1 MPSWLHSAHWWIFS
15 RILSDRWSLRAW
27 SPLSATSYRR
37 TCSIRIWLIR
47 RQNSASRSR
56 RRLPKRCS
64 TVLRFQPWCRSL
76 TFVTYM
82 PKRKSLTSVWMW
94 VDTQAPR
101 RNTMKKYYQSF
112 SGSTRRWKCRDS
124 RAIRNSRRK
133 LPRLSTTWSTP
144 WTTFIRLRRAFLN
157 SQPCLRIWLI
167 LGWSIE

>member
-1 MPSWLHSAHWWIFS
+1 MYSASITSLVSCSLSSQSTQSTQSTLVHQSVNHLYTVPKCPTSSWLHSAHWWIFS

-27 SPLSATSYRR
+27 SPLSATSCRR

-94 VDTQAPR
+94 LDTQAPR
-101 RNTMKKYYQSF
+101 RNTMKKYYQS
-112 SGSTRRWKCRDS
+112 K
-124 RAIRNSRRK
+124 
-133 LPRLSTTWSTP
+133 
-144 WTTFIRLRRAFLN
+144 
-157 SQPCLRIWLI
+157 
-167 LGWSIE
+167 